1 MSVAR
6 TFVSAPNQTETLPGR
21 GRDHGGQSACRHE
34 CHDRFG
40 QGTPSVDASGMPGI
54 ATTFLDADDGLG
66 PRKALRQT
74 RIITFKTAFIAESE

>member
-1 MSVAR
+1 
-6 TFVSAPNQTETLPGR
+6 
-21 GRDHGGQSACRHE
+21 
-34 CHDRFG
+34 
-40 QGTPSVDASGMPGI
+40 MPGI